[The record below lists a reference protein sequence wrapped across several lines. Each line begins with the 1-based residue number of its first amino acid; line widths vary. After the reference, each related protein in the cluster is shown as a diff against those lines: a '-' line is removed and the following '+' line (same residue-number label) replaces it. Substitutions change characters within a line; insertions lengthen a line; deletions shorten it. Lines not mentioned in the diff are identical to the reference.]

1 MWRLVNGED
10 SNISESFKT
19 VSGCI
24 FYFLFYQVGGL
35 CNYAPSRA

>member
-10 SNISESFKT
+10 SFKT